1 MEVSEVRGYV
11 KVGSAADDRK
21 IMIVLIIVFGFTILT
36 NIEDCQMESGE
47 IVDIYRFR
55 KLIKI
60 IKIRWRKLRSN
71 YRCLTIYL
79 SLFFYLSKF
88 KQQKN
93 LHYLIE
99 QFLSQYDFSINVV
112 LESISLSMTDDHL
125 WIQIFMRIYLLL

>member
-1 MEVSEVRGYV
+1 MEVSEVCGYV

-47 IVDIYRFR
+47 MSDRIVDIYRFR

-79 SLFFYLSKF
+79 SLFFFYPNLSNK
-88 KQQKN
+88 KTST
-93 LHYLIE
+93 I
-99 QFLSQYDFSINVV
+99 
-112 LESISLSMTDDHL
+112 
-125 WIQIFMRIYLLL
+125 